1 MPPRKKQQPEQH
13 DEEVSDD
20 TIEFPP
26 HLRTVPPPTLEG
38 VPNPRHYQI
47 RVGRLNYIAEH
58 SLMQGGSIPFNLD
71 SAVKSVLREAELS
84 GINDRQVTDFR
95 TDDQK
100 IADVLDRLERS
111 GATLLEA
118 TDAELDA
125 IERMMD
131 KVDQMSIDVHREMMD
146 RSARQETERGKAFR
160 RTLARVRRTRQR
172 AKMDFH
178 PDWIPRVKGVLTP
191 QAASELYGNA
201 FRAMHLLRY
210 MLYVCRSGDGSTQN
224 QLAAD
229 VLQMSKHHVEM
240 SWGYWLRQNGLIPK
254 NGELV
259 PYRWEGLALIL
270 PPRHGKTLMGC
281 AMCAIQLA
289 QNPNTKII
297 HGHYSED
304 MAKLNLGFVAQMFDR
319 GNPMGRRNF
328 ALYGVE
334 KNTREVNNSETLTL
348 HRSKPS
354 RQPSMRCAGVQS
366 GINGSDADFVW
377 LDDENDQ
384 KVVLEEPLRK
394 KVRVRVDG
402 TWLTR
407 RQSAASWVLTTA
419 TIWHRDDSVSVR
431 ISNARDGKER
441 CLVIVRGVGKKVFDK
456 AGRERFD
463 DTYPLWEERFGRQWL
478 QSMKDR
484 LGSLYRPMYLCD
496 PVGDDVRVVRK
507 LAVYDPTDDV
517 HQRFVTEAHYVL
529 SIDPSATANKHSDDT
544 GWVYAAIGP
553 VVRTTVDSAGRE
565 SVSERTELRV
575 IEAGEMKVEAV
586 QIIDFI
592 RQFCISHQVDEV
604 IVETA
609 ASFAIIPQ
617 IIERDFGIKVVSY
630 NVQGRHFV
638 GGKVG
643 RLRMVAPMLEASPHS
658 DGKVRA
664 CVAFPGV
671 RILGG
676 GAVKLDPE
684 YEWLQ
689 RQILDAGFV
698 KADHAMDA
706 ITQMIRYLSPQ
717 LSDGAIELGGRV
729 SDAIRKVEADNVA
742 RMRRMLE
749 EANRKVDEKVDV
761 NTEESL
767 WISNRSSS

>member
-1 MPPRKKQQPEQH
+1 MARRKIQ
-13 DEEVSDD
+13 DEPDDSSDQ
-20 TIEFPP
+20 IELPA
-26 HLRTVPPPTLEG
+26 HLRTVPAATVDG
-38 VPNPRHYQI
+38 IPNPRHYQI
-47 RVGRLNYIAEH
+47 RVARLNYIAEH
-58 SLMQGGSIPFNLD
+58 GLMSGGSIPFNLD
-71 SAVKSVLREAELS
+71 SAVKSILREAELA
-84 GINDRQVTDFR
+84 GVHERQVTDLR

-100 IADVLDRLERS
+100 VADVLDRLERS

-125 IERMMD
+125 IEKMMD
-131 KVDQMSIDVHREMMD
+131 RVDTISIEVHREMME
-146 RSARQETERGKAFR
+146 RSIEAAKRESERGKAFR
-160 RTLARVRRTRQR
+160 RTLERVRRLRIRARQ
-172 AKMDFH
+172 DFH
-178 PDWIPRVKGVLTP
+178 MDWIPKVQGVLSP
-191 QAASELYGNA
+191 RAAADLYGDA

-210 MLYVCRSGDGSTQN
+210 MLYVCRSGDGATQN

-240 SWGYWLRQNGLIPK
+240 SWGYWLREKGLVPSNGQ
-254 NGELV
+254 LV
-259 PYRWEGLALIL
+259 PYKWDGLALIL

-281 AMCAIQLA
+281 AMAALQLA
-289 QNPNTKII
+289 KNPNIKVI

-304 MAKLNLGFVAQMFDR
+304 MAKLNLGFVSQMFDR

-348 HRSKPS
+348 FRSKPS
-354 RQPSMRCAGVQS
+354 RQPSMRCGGVLS

-384 KVVLEEPLRK
+384 KVVLEEP
-394 KVRVRVDG
+394 VRNKIRIRVDG

-407 RQSAASWVLTTA
+407 RQSASSWVLTTA

-431 ISNARDGKER
+431 IAKAREGRER
-441 CLVIVRGVGKKVFDK
+441 VLVIVRGVGRKYYDK
-456 AGRERFD
+456 HARERFD
-463 DTYPLWEERFGRQWL
+463 DTFPLWPERFGREWL
-478 QSMKDR
+478 QGMKDR

-496 PVGDDVRVVRK
+496 PVGDDVRIVRR
-507 LAVYDPTDDV
+507 LAVYDPTDEV
-517 HQRFVTEAHYVL
+517 HQRFVTEARYIL
-529 SIDPSATANKHSDDT
+529 SIDPSATANRHSDDT
-544 GWVYAAIGP
+544 GWVYAGIGP
-553 VVRTTVDSAGRE
+553 VVRKSVNDSDHE
-565 SVSERTELRV
+565 SVSERTELRI
-575 IEAGEMKVEAV
+575 IEAGEMKIEGV

-592 RQFCISHQVDEV
+592 RQFCQNHPVDEV

-630 NVQGRHFV
+630 NVQGRNFV

-643 RLRMVAPMLEASPHS
+643 RLRMVAPMLEATPHS

-671 RILGG
+671 SILGG
-676 GAVKLDPE
+676 KALKLDPE

-698 KADHAMDA
+698 KADHAMDS
-706 ITQMIRYLSPQ
+706 ITQMIRYLSPE
-717 LSDGAIELGGRV
+717 LSDGAIELSGRV
-729 SDAIRKVEADNVA
+729 SDAIRKVEAQNIE
-742 RMRRMLE
+742 RMRAMMD
-749 EANRKVDEKVDV
+749 EANDKREQKMDP
-761 NTEESL
+761 NTEEAI
-767 WISNRSSS
+767 WMCNRSW